1 MVKRV
6 LKCAFLL
13 ACVYFL
19 HSGTENP
26 APAIAGQKVPSPAVS
41 APAGASSVVRPDFG
55 RIPLNII
62 PNRGQWDAR
71 TDYYIQG
78 KDKTI
83 LFGTEGVTFVLTG
96 PGLGKDG
103 GSGRLDRTGLP
114 SAAPAGRPAAGSRW
128 VIKLDFLGA
137 RSGVKPEGTDETG
150 TRVSYFS
157 GASEDWKTGLPA
169 YSRIVYRD
177 IWPGIDLAYT
187 GTMDRLKYEF
197 IVHPGADPSQIRL
210 AYRGA
215 SSVAV
220 DAEGRLAVSTPA
232 GGFEDGAPV
241 AYQEKN
247 GTRADVSMGYRIL
260 EDRGGRTQAEESAP
274 AAEARVAYGF
284 TVGAYDRAQTLVLDP
299 VILVYCGFIGGP
311 SYDYGYGIAAD
322 SAGSAYITGYSYAP
336 GAAFPVKVG
345 PDLTYNGGSMDA
357 FVAKLNPQGTG
368 YVYCGY
374 IGGSGN
380 DYGYGIA
387 VDAFGCAYVTGYT
400 TSAQNTFPV
409 SVGPD
414 LTFNG
419 NYDAFVAKVNAKG
432 TGLDYC
438 GYIGGSGPDFG
449 KGIAVDGTGNAYV
462 TGYTDSPATDFPVA
476 VGPFLTYGG
485 NYDAFVAK
493 VNAKGTGLDYCG
505 YIGGPGEDVANA
517 VAVDGQGCA
526 YITGFT
532 YSGETAFPVTVG
544 PRLTL
549 SGLSDAFV
557 AKINADGASLA
568 YCGYIGGSGNDIGTG
583 IAVDLGG
590 NAYICGYTNST
601 ESSFPV
607 SVGPGLTFKGG
618 AFDGFVAKLEAGDGL
633 IVYSG
638 FIGGGLYDVA
648 NAIAVDGRGYAYVT
662 GYTSSKE
669 DTFPVLDG
677 PFLVHAGSYDAYVA
691 KVDLTGSKLLLCS
704 YLGGTD
710 ADLGMGI
717 ALGPDASGDIY
728 ITGNTL
734 SNEATFP
741 TQTGPDL
748 TAHGSRDGFVAKL
761 SETSLAVTSPN
772 GAETLHVGF
781 GWIITWLTT
790 GKVGKV
796 TIQYSVDDGTNWFM
810 VAYNIPN
817 TGSYAWDVPDDVSV
831 NCLVRVSETETGIP
845 TDSSDAV
852 FTISNDPL
860 IVVSSPNGG
869 EQWAVGSPQTISWR
883 TGGAVNDVKIEYSTD
898 GGTTFTSIVDD
909 AQNTGTFPWVVPDA
923 VSDICLVRIT
933 DISVSTTTDTSDVLF
948 SIVPA
953 SSSSASPAAKTAGG
967 VRPTPGSPPG
977 PKARR
982 RVSLGESR

>member
-1 MVKRV
+1 MVKRA

-26 APAIAGQKVPSPAVS
+26 APAIAGQKASSPAVS

-83 LFGTEGVTFVLTG
+83 FFGTEGVTFVLTG
-96 PGLGKDG
+96 PDRAQDG
-103 GSGRLDRTGLP
+103 ESARLNRTGLP
-114 SAAPAGRPAAGSRW
+114 TPTPDGRTAGSRW
-128 VIKLDFLGA
+128 VIKLDFLGS
-137 RSGVKPEGTDETG
+137 RPGVKPEGTDETG

-157 GASEDWKTGLPA
+157 GAAEAWKTGLPA

-177 IWPGIDLAYT
+177 IWPGIDLAYA

-220 DAEGRLAVSTPA
+220 DAQGRLAVSTPV
-232 GGFEDGAPV
+232 GGFEDGTPV

-247 GTRADVSMGYRIL
+247 GARADVSMGYKIL
-260 EDRGGRTQAEESAP
+260 EDRGGRTQTGESASS
-274 AAEARVAYGF
+274 AEARVAYGF
-284 TVGAYDRAQTLVLDP
+284 TVGAYDPAQTLILDP
-299 VILVYCGFIGGP
+299 VILVYCGYIGGP
-311 SYDYGYGIAAD
+311 SYDYGYGLTVD
-322 SAGSAYITGYSYAP
+322 SAGCAYITGYSYAP
-336 GAAFPVKVG
+336 GATFPAKVG

-374 IGGSGN
+374 IGGSEN

-387 VDAFGCAYVTGYT
+387 VDAFGSAYVTGYT
-400 TSAQNTFPV
+400 SSAQDTFPV
-409 SVGPD
+409 KVGPD

-419 NYDAFVAKVNAKG
+419 DHDAFVAKVNVQG

-449 KGIAVDGTGNAYV
+449 KGIAVDGVGNAYV
-462 TGYTDSPATDFPVA
+462 TGYTNSSEADFPVT
-476 VGPFLTYGG
+476 VGPFLTFGG

-517 VAVDGQGCA
+517 IAVDGLGCA

-532 YSGETAFPVTVG
+532 FSGEAAFPVTVG
-544 PRLTL
+544 PILKHA
-549 SGLSDAFV
+549 GLSDAFV
-557 AKINADGASLA
+557 AKVEADGASLA
-568 YCGYIGGSGNDIGTG
+568 YCGYLGGSGSDIGTG
-583 IAVDLGG
+583 VAVDLGG
-590 NAYICGYTNST
+590 NAYVCGYTNST

-607 SVGPGLTFKGG
+607 ANGPDLAFNGG
-618 AFDGFVAKLEAGDGL
+618 SFDGFVAKLEAGDGL

-648 NAIAVDGRGYAYVT
+648 TAIAVDGRGYAYVT

-669 DTFPVLDG
+669 DTFPVKDG
-677 PFLVHAGSYDAYVA
+677 PSLTHVGSYDAYVA
-691 KVDLTGSKLLLCS
+691 KVDILGKKLLLCG
-704 YLGGTD
+704 YIGGAD

-728 ITGNTL
+728 LTGNTL

-741 TQTGPDL
+741 VLIGPDL
-748 TAHGSRDGFVAKL
+748 TANGSRDGFVAKI

-781 GWIITWLTT
+781 GWIIAWLTT
-790 GKVGKV
+790 GKVDKV
-796 TIQYSVDDGTNWFM
+796 TLQYSVDGGTNWFM
-810 VAYNIPN
+810 IAYKIPN
-817 TGSYAWDVPDDVSV
+817 TGTYAWDVPDDVSAT
-831 NCLVRVSETETGIP
+831 CLVRVSETETEIP

-852 FTISNDPL
+852 FAISNDPM

-869 EQWAVGSPQTISWR
+869 EKWAVGSTQTISWR
-883 TGGAVNDVKIEYSTD
+883 SGGAVNDVKIEYSID
-898 GGTTFTSIVDD
+898 GGVTYTSIVDD
-909 AQNTGTFPWVVPDA
+909 TQNTGTYTWVVPDA
-923 VSDICLVRIT
+923 VSDLCLVQIT
-933 DISVSTTTDTSDVLF
+933 DVSVSTTTDMSDIVF
-948 SIVPA
+948 SIVSA
-953 SSSSASPAAKTAGG
+953 SSSKASPATKTAGG
-967 VRPTPGSPPG
+967 TGPTPGSPPG
-977 PKARR
+977 AKVRR
-982 RVSLGESR
+982 RISQGESH